1 MRQWGFLTIHIDDI
15 LGCGLD
21 GILDRTR
28 KFSEQRYGPLELQ
41 ESEFALVEMELFQGS
56 DFSVRLTQPAFTEGH
71 MPLDT
76 SPTLWANRQKP
87 LRVEDKL
94 LRQCKLGRLRRPAT
108 VPRPDVC
115 ARLAHIASR
124 VDMHQGSDIYRIND
138 LIKTV
143 KCWQPRTP

>member
-76 SPTLWANRQKP
+76 SPTLWANRQRP
-87 LRVEDKL
+87 LGDEDKL
-94 LRQCKLGRLRRPAT
+94 LRQCKLGKLCWLAAAS
-108 VPRPDVC
+108 RPDIR

-124 VDMHQGSDIYRIND
+124 VNVLQGSVND
-138 LIKTV
+138 LLPGSYCFIASMI
-143 KCWQPRTP
+143 